1 MMRNIY
7 YVMVLVF
14 TFSFCFLSFAEEVKV
29 EESKEGKESKT
40 NTLLEKMTHEM
51 QLQKIKFEKE
61 LVPLRNKKEKL
72 ELEQGLRELD
82 FKISLEQLSKDK
94 IQLEFENHLL
104 KQQFDKKTVD
114 LLQAKQVLELEN
126 GIKQGQLEET
136 LSLLVHEK
144 EKLKLENETIA
155 LQNKKVLEELNLRR
169 SKMQFELQELKLE
182 TEKYRT
188 SLEELT
194 IDLEIRS
201 KKETWKQETNKEIM
215 HVANAYQ
222 EGVLKITDRRIELDG
237 PIVYGTG
244 EYVTQRIHFFNNVSH
259 EFPIFI
265 VINYSPGGSVME
277 GYRIL
282 KAMEASEAPIYVVVK
297 SFAASMAAVIATM
310 GDQSFA
316 YQNAIILHHQPS
328 SWNIGNLREQKEYV
342 EIFQEWAKRL
352 HGPVAQ
358 KMGVSL
364 DVFYNQMYE
373 KSSTGD
379 WQEFA
384 DQAISLKWLDHVVD
398 QIQEQG
404 IVKEPHSKSPYQ
416 LLRHHAYD
424 ETTNETASEYALEK
438 QTGVIR
444 LPQLKPFDMY
454 MLYNQDER
462 FVW

>member
-1 MMRNIY
+1 MLFI
-7 YVMVLVF
+7 LGC
-14 TFSFCFLSFAEEVKV
+14 FSFLSFAEEIKQS
-29 EESKEGKESKT
+29 ELHSES
-40 NTLLEKMTHEM
+40 EKNEDNI
-51 QLQKIKFEKE
+51 LKKIEKE
-61 LVPLRNKKEKL
+61 VELKKLKLEQELLPLKNKKTKL
-72 ELEQGLRELD
+72 ELEKGLRDLD
-82 FKISLEQLSKDK
+82 FNIRLENLNEEKTK
-94 IQLEFENHLL
+94 LEFENNILR
-104 KQQFDKKTVD
+104 QQFEKKIVD
-114 LLQAKQVLELEN
+114 LMQAKKILELEN
-126 GIKQGQLEET
+126 SMKKEQLEES
-136 LSLLVHEK
+136 LSLLLHEK
-144 EKLKLENETIA
+144 EKIKLENEMIA
-155 LQNKKVLEELNLRR
+155 LKNKKILDDLNLKR

-188 SLEELT
+188 TLDELS
-194 IDLEIRS
+194 INLDLRS
-201 KKETWKQETNKEIM
+201 KTEIWKQETNRVVQHVKE
-215 HVANAYQ
+215 AFSD
-222 EGVLKITDRRIELDG
+222 GLLKITDRRIELNG
-237 PIVYGTG
+237 PLIYGTG
-244 EYVTQRIHFFNNVSH
+244 EYVTERIHFFNNMSH
-259 EFPIFI
+259 EFPIFL

-328 SWNIGNLREQKEYV
+328 SWNIGNLREQIEYV

-352 HGPVAQ
+352 HGPVAE

-364 DVFYNQMYE
+364 EVFYNQMYE

-384 DQAISLKWLDHVVD
+384 DQAILVKWIDHVVD

-404 IVKEPHSKSPYQ
+404 IIKEPQSKSPYQ
-416 LLRHHAYD
+416 LLQHRAYTKMTNK
-424 ETTNETASEYALEK
+424 TTSESHLEK
-438 QTGVIR
+438 QTDVIK